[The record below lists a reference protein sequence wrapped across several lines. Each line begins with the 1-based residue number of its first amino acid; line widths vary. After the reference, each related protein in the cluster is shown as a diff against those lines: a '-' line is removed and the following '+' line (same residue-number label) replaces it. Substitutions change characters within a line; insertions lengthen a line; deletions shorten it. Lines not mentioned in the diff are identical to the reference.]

1 MSSALRQSIVGPCQ
15 SVVGSRG
22 FTLIELLVALLVLA
36 IALLGLA
43 GLQSVAVQEN
53 RGALLRTQALVSA
66 QEILDRMRSN
76 RTQALASAY
85 QTTLA
90 QAASN
95 YTACSPCATA
105 SAAAVNDLR
114 QWKLG
119 LEQQLPNGQGA
130 IRTPGTNLF
139 EVTVRWSEQDL
150 APGANGEQERAFV
163 TREVVIVS
171 EL

>member
-1 MSSALRQSIVGPCQ
+1 MSSALRQSAVGP
-15 SVVGSRG
+15 RG

-66 QEILDRMRSN
+66 QEILDRMRAN
-76 RTQALASAY
+76 RTQALANSY

-90 QAASN
+90 QAAST
-95 YTACSPCATA
+95 YTACSPCASA
-105 SAAAVNDLR
+105 SAAAANDLR
-114 QWKLG
+114 RWKLG
-119 LEQQLPNGQGA
+119 LEQQLPNGQGSVSHPNA
-130 IRTPGTNLF
+130 NLF
-139 EVTVRWSEQDL
+139 EVTVQWSEQDL
-150 APGANGEQERAFV
+150 TPDANGDQTREFV
-163 TREVVIVS
+163 TRQVTVQS